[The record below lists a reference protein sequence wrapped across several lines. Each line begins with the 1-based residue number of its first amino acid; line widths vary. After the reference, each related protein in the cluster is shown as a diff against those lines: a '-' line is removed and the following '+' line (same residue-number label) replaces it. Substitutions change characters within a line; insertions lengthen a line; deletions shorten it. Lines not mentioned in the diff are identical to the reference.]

1 MFCLMFWPCWPCPG
15 PDLSPTRCPRTRW
28 ISSTRP
34 TPHGRLNFENVD
46 HRYIKSLCG
55 TILGGPRLP
64 DRMRFEEDLS
74 LPDSFDSRD
83 QWPNC
88 NTIGQIRDQGSC
100 GSCWAF
106 GAVEAMSD
114 RFCIQSSGKISV
126 EISAED
132 LLSCCEGCGMGC
144 YGGFPA
150 AAWDFWTKIGLVTGG
165 LYGSSVG
172 CRPYTITPCEHHMNG
187 SRPPCS
193 GEQETPPCVRQCV
206 QGYSPSYTEDRH
218 FGQRSYS
225 VPSDP
230 QQIMAEI
237 YKNGPVEAAFSVY
250 EDFLLYKTGVYQHVT
265 GALLGGHAIKI
276 LGWGE
281 ENSTPYWL
289 AANSWNT
296 DWGDQGYFKILRG
309 KNHCGIEGEIV
320 AGLPKL

>member
-1 MFCLMFWPCWPCPG
+1 AKLK
-15 PDLSPTRCPRTRW
+15 
-28 ISSTRP
+28 
-34 TPHGRLNFENVD
+34 FENVEYT
-46 HRYIKSLCG
+46 YIKSLCG
-55 TILGGPRLP
+55 TILKGPKLP
-64 DRMRFEEDLS
+64 DMVRFEEFS

-88 NTIGQIRDQGSC
+88 HTISQIRDQGSC

-114 RFCIQSSGKISV
+114 RFCIQSSGKVSLEV
-126 EISAED
+126 SAED
-132 LLSCCEGCGMGC
+132 LLSCCDECGMG
-144 YGGFPA
+144 
-150 AAWDFWTKIGLVTGG
+150 
-165 LYGSSVG
+165 
-172 CRPYTITPCEHHMNG
+172 PYTIAPCEHHVNG
-187 SRPPCS
+187 TRPPCS
-193 GEQETPPCVRQCV
+193 GEEDTPDCVKQCTE
-206 QGYSPSYTEDRH
+206 GYSPSYAEDRH

-225 VPSDP
+225 IPSDP

-265 GALLGGHAIKI
+265 GGFLGGHAIKI

-281 ENSTPYWL
+281 ENGTPYWL

-296 DWGDQGYFKILRG
+296 DWGDNGYFKILRG
-309 KNHCGIEGEIV
+309 KNHCGIEGEMV